1 MAARYGRRIRRGVA
15 GTAVAAAAM
24 AALTASQ
31 GPGFAFASQSSDA
44 TRSAVTPP
52 PGPAI
57 DGGSPYYTDLPP
69 LNTAS
74 PSPSST
80 PGTAPGSGTDTSGTG
95 LPATVLDAYQKAQSA
110 IAATKPQ
117 CNLRWELLAAIGQV
131 ESNQARGGNV
141 DAEGTTLSPI
151 LGPVLNG
158 SGFANISD
166 TDHGKWDGD
175 PVHDRAVGPMQFIPS
190 TWATW
195 GADGNGDGDK
205 DPNNIYD
212 AALAAGDYLCA
223 DGRDLSVSAELD
235 RAILGYNHSQSYLD
249 TVLSWYDHFR
259 KGGAVSIPDSGS
271 GSTSTPGSTAT
282 ASSSPTASKSP
293 SASAS
298 SSKSASASASA
309 TTKKP
314 TASASGTITTSP
326 SASASPSTSPTA
338 SSSPSVSP
346 SDSTSASPSPTATGC
361 PTDSASP
368 SASATDTAS
377 PSATATDDPCATAS
391 ASPSASDTPATSESA
406 SGKLN

>member
-1 MAARYGRRIRRGVA
+1 
-15 GTAVAAAAM
+15 M

-31 GPGFAFASQSSDA
+31 GPGFAFASQSGDA

-69 LNTAS
+69 LNTAT

-80 PGTAPGSGTDTSGTG
+80 TGTAPGSGTDTSGTG
-95 LPATVLDAYQKAQSA
+95 LPATVLDAYQKAQAA

-141 DAEGTTLSPI
+141 DTEGTTLSPI

-158 SGFANISD
+158 SGFANVSD
-166 TDHGKWDGD
+166 TDNGKYDGD
-175 PVHDRAVGPMQFIPS
+175 TVHDRAVGPMQFIPS

-271 GSTSTPGSTAT
+271 GSSTPGGTPT

-298 SSKSASASASA
+298 SSTSASGSASASP
-309 TTKKP
+309 TKKP
-314 TASASGTITTSP
+314 TATASGTITTSP
-326 SASASPSTSPTA
+326 SASASPSASPTA
-338 SSSPSVSP
+338 SASPSASP
-346 SDSTSASPSPTATGC
+346 TETTSTSPSPTATGC
-361 PTDSASP
+361 PTDTASP

-377 PSATATDDPCATAS
+377 PTATATATDDPCATAS
-391 ASPSASDTPATSESA
+391 ASPSASDTPAASESA

>member
-1 MAARYGRRIRRGVA
+1 
-15 GTAVAAAAM
+15 M

-271 GSTSTPGSTAT
+271 GSTSTPGSTAI

-293 SASAS
+293 SASPS

-338 SSSPSVSP
+338 SSSPSASP
-346 SDSTSASPSPTATGC
+346 SDSTSASPSPTGTGC

-368 SASATDTAS
+368 SASSTDTAS